1 MFRLVNP
8 ERTLL
13 SDVFGP
19 ERRRCARAVELGAAV
34 PARAGQLTL
43 HAGAEHADAAAEAAH
58 RAGAVQRGG
67 GAVAAVVAP
76 IDGRRAGCGTRRQR
90 GASGGAAAA
99 VAGEVRDAGGAL
111 RELTTR
117 QRRLQQRVDGGVT
130 QQARRVMLQG
140 GG

>member
-1 MFRLVNP
+1 M
-8 ERTLL
+8 
-13 SDVFGP
+13 FGP
-19 ERRRCARAVELGAAV
+19 ERRRCARAVAVELGAAV

-67 GAVAAVVAP
+67 AVAAVVAP
-76 IDGRRAGCGTRRQR
+76 IDGRRAGCSTRRQC
-90 GASGGAAAA
+90 GASGGTAA

-111 RELTTR
+111 REFATR